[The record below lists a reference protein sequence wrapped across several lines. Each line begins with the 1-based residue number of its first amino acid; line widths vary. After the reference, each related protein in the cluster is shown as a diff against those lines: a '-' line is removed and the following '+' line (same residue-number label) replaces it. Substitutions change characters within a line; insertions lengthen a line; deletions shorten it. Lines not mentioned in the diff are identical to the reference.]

1 MGFCCKHNKV
11 SGQPTAISDCADG
24 SGSYCIHNKV
34 PGHPTAISEYAIES
48 GSYCIHNKVPGQ
60 PTAISDYA
68 IGSGSYCIHNK
79 VPGHPTAISDC
90 VDGSGSYHYLCSIIF
105 SRTFKT
111 ALGVTESSS
120 IPRFM
125 SLSVRLRSAPISPH
139 IPTHIPFL

>member
-11 SGQPTAISDCADG
+11 
-24 SGSYCIHNKV
+24 
-34 PGHPTAISEYAIES
+34 PGHL
-48 GSYCIHNKVPGQ
+48 
-60 PTAISDYA
+60 TAISDYA
-68 IGSGSYCIHNK
+68 IVLGSYCIHNK

-90 VDGSGSYHYLCSIIF
+90 VDGSGSYCIHNKVPGYPTAISDCADGSGSYHYLCSIIF